1 MRVSHEHLERTC
13 TLIFGA
19 MGSPSGEAGLV
30 SRSLVA
36 ANLMGHDSHGVGLV
50 PTYVRHFADGLLKP
64 GATASIV
71 SDSGAILQFDGNL
84 GFGWRVGAE
93 AMEEAIGRCRQFG
106 AAVMTLRN
114 AHHLGRIGAY
124 GEIAMS
130 AGAISIHFVNVID
143 HTPLVAP
150 WGGSAGRFVTNP
162 VCIAV
167 PGTGNTPALLLD
179 MATSRIALGKARVAM
194 TRGQDVGIG
203 NIVDANGR
211 QCSNP
216 GVVFADPPGALL
228 PFGEHKGSGLA
239 LMCEVLAGGLSGG
252 GTIQP
257 GNPRHGS
264 IVNNMF
270 TIIVDPERFAEPSWF
285 SGELDS
291 LIEYVKSSPATEE
304 SGHVLVAGEPERQA
318 AEDRYANGIEIDEA
332 EWQEILASG
341 QELGLSEAE
350 LGFPDIGRA

>member
-19 MGSPSGEAGLV
+19 MGSPPGEAGLV

-50 PTYVRHFADGLLKP
+50 PTYVRHFADGMLKP
-64 GATASIV
+64 GASASIIK
-71 SDSGAILQFDGNL
+71 DSGVVLQFDGNL
-84 GFGWRVGAE
+84 GFGRKVGAE
-93 AMEEAIGRCRQFG
+93 AMEEAIGRCRRFG
-106 AAVMTLRN
+106 ATVMTLRN

-130 AGAISIHFVNVID
+130 AGTISIHFVNVID
-143 HTPLVAP
+143 HAPLVAP

-167 PGTGNTPALLLD
+167 PGTDNTPSLLLD

-194 TRGQDVGIG
+194 TRGEDVGIG
-203 NIVDANGR
+203 NIVDASGR
-211 QCSNP
+211 QCSDP
-216 GVVFADPPGALL
+216 SVVFADPPGALL

-270 TIIVDPERFAEPSWF
+270 TIIVDPERFAEPSWL

-304 SGHVLVAGEPERQA
+304 SGPVRVAGEPERQA

-332 EWQEILASG
+332 EWQEILEAG
-341 QELGLSEAE
+341 LGLGLSEAE
-350 LGFPDIGRA
+350 LSVSDARRT